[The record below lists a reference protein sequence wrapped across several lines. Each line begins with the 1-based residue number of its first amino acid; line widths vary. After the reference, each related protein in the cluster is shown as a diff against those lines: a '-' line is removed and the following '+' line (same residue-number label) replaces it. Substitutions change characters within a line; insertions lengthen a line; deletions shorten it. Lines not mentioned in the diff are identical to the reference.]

1 MARYRAEAPEPVD
14 AAFISVDPGILQM
27 RSPTGAPV
35 SAGRGIRS
43 RFDTPGTL
51 AAQYVV
57 TALGT
62 VIVYDATGRIV
73 SRVVEPSFAEL
84 RAGFREAGVQ

>member
-1 MARYRAEAPEPVD
+1 MVMFSSSYCVTCFVSAKFMARYRAEAPEPVD

-43 RFDTPGTL
+43 RLT
-51 AAQYVV
+51 QQ
-57 TALGT
+57 
-62 VIVYDATGRIV
+62 GRWPL
-73 SRVVEPSFAEL
+73 STSSPRWA
-84 RAGFREAGVQ
+84 R